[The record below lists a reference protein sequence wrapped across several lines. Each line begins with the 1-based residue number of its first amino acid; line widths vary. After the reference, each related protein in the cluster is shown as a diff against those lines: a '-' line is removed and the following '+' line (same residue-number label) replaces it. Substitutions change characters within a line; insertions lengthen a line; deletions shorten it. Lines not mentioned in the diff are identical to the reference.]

1 VRWLAVVLVL
11 ILAHVAHAEVGQS
24 PNPGCGDAVYFPG
37 TGALNDFPIQSQT
50 QSVSLTGLGLL
61 KCNAARLGCGITVRR
76 IAFDMVQSL
85 ADIQCEPGIYVR
97 NGVSA
102 TRVARTGILDCSN
115 AVVDAA
121 GGGTAIEA
129 DLLAPLTMTPNAE
142 YLGCIAFSI
151 KNTNSVQY
159 EAPRAI
165 PLFVAGGVYSTYNAD
180 LPPQAG
186 QDTELA
192 AHFPN
197 ACTGN
202 GTPWACCTA
211 AGVGATCTGIP
222 DTIHV
227 LTPIWTHGPMLK
239 LMR

>member
-1 VRWLAVVLVL
+1 MRWLVVVLL
-11 ILAHVAHAEVGQS
+11 LLARVASAEVGQS
-24 PNPGCGDAVYFPG
+24 PGAACGDAVYFPG
-37 TGALNDFPIQSQT
+37 TGTLNDFPIQSQT
-50 QSVSLTGLGLL
+50 QSVSLTGLGLV
-61 KCNAARLGCGITVRR
+61 KCNAARLGCGITVRK

-85 ADIQCEPGIYVR
+85 ANIQCEPGIYVR
-97 NGVSA
+97 NGTSA

-115 AVVDAA
+115 GVVDSAA
-121 GGGTAIEA
+121 GGTAIVAE
-129 DLLAPLTMTPNAE
+129 LLAPLTMTPNAE

-151 KNTNSVQY
+151 KNTSSVQY

-192 AHFPN
+192 AKFPN

-202 GTPWACCTA
+202 GTPWACCTGT
-211 AGVGATCTGIP
+211 GVGATCDGLPATLQ
-222 DTIHV
+222 V

-239 LMR
+239 LLR